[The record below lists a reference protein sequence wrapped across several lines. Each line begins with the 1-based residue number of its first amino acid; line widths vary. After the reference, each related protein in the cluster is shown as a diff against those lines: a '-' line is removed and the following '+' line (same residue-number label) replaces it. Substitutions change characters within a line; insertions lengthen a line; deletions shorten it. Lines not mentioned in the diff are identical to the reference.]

1 MHKIKKHAH
10 KKTKQNENGIQP
22 LQICAGGKKKKKK
35 KDLAYT
41 SIHSY
46 NKCSNL
52 QHMVQFVSREV
63 RRFRGTICSTNSILY
78 QDSSLRCE
86 GLKIINHESCY
97 SLSVLFLQNRLSTQP
112 QRKLAYHCY
121 CSMCDM

>member
-1 MHKIKKHAH
+1 MHTK
-10 KKTKQNENGIQP
+10 KQNKMKMGFNP
-22 LQICAGGKKKKKK
+22 CRFVLVGKKKKKK

-86 GLKIINHESCY
+86 GLKIINHESCS

>member
-22 LQICAGGKKKKKK
+22 LQICAGGKKKKK

-86 GLKIINHESCY
+86 GLKIINHESCS

>member
-22 LQICAGGKKKKKK
+22 LQICAGGKK

-78 QDSSLRCE
+78 QDSSMHCE
-86 GLKIINHESCY
+86 GLKIINHESCS
-97 SLSVLFLQNRLSTQP
+97 SLSVLFLQNRLSTATKKAGLSLLLQ
-112 QRKLAYHCY
+112 YV
-121 CSMCDM
+121 